1 MTRIGRLAATGAVA
15 LSVALLGLSTPA
27 HADDTTG
34 SITGH
39 ISADGQPLAAF
50 VELDNADCS
59 NVDAVNTD
67 ADNAFTFTN
76 VQPGQYKLM
85 FLPRTC

>member
-39 ISADGQPLAAF
+39 ITADGQPLAAF

-59 NVDAVNTD
+59 TVSQPAYPGLTRLVTRSVSGSAV
-67 ADNAFTFTN
+67 
-76 VQPGQYKLM
+76 
-85 FLPRTC
+85 